1 MADCGVKE
9 IVSTMGTWSPALLGA
24 LASSMQSVWKVISS
38 EGWELPV
45 MVFLSAG
52 LMLLQGHINL

>member
-1 MADCGVKE
+1 MDVALKE

-24 LASSMQSVWKVISS
+24 LASSTQSVWRVISS

-45 MVFLSAG
+45 MIFLSAG
-52 LMLLQGHINL
+52 LMLLKGHINL